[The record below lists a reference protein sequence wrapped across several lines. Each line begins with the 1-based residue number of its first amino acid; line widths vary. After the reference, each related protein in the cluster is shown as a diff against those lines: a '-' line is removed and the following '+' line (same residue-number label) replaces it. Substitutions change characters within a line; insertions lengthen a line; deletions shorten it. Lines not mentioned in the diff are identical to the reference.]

1 RRVLARPGAEYR
13 ADPIALEPAVA
24 DHLRG
29 VDEAPVLAPCPGHD
43 PTVRVE
49 HVADRV
55 DDGECA
61 DGAARSLYG
70 PGPDAAGHRPLDA
83 AHLPDGR
90 PGARAD
96 PALFDGAVRRSL
108 ARRPAHRRIGPAVRL
123 PHTQIEDDGRRDDRH
138 PCDSGVE

>member
-1 RRVLARPGAEYR
+1 DPARHRESSGACDHLERDAIERRVGRDHGERRVLARPGAEYR

-29 VDEAPVLAPCPGHD
+29 VAEAPVLAPCPGHD

-108 ARRPAHRRIGPAVRL
+108 
-123 PHTQIEDDGRRDDRH
+123 
-138 PCDSGVE
+138 